1 MIFLLT
7 NFAVE
12 IVLSGAWWLIRNSLY
27 GISSYVWGL
36 VYRSKEDDK
45 YHINEK
51 KWNELIEETK
61 LQQREIKE
69 LRGLIERWTDIKT
82 KNNNETD
89 KEIAEELTNYLKNS
103 LIEK

>member
-69 LRGLIERWTDIKT
+69 LRSLIEKWTDIKT

-89 KEIAEELTNYLKNS
+89 KEIAEELSNYLKNS
-103 LIEK
+103 LIDK

>member
-12 IVLSGAWWLIRNSLY
+12 IVLSGAWWVIRNSLY
-27 GISSYVWGL
+27 GISSYIWGL

-69 LRGLIERWTDIKT
+69 LRSLIEKWTDIKT

-89 KEIAEELTNYLKNS
+89 KEIAEELSNYLKNS
-103 LIEK
+103 LIDK

>member
-12 IVLSGAWWLIRNSLY
+12 IVLSGAWWLIRNSIY

-61 LQQREIKE
+61 LQQKEIKE
-69 LRGLIERWTDIKT
+69 LRSLIEKWTDIKT

-103 LIEK
+103 LIDK

>member
-61 LQQREIKE
+61 LQQKEIKE
-69 LRGLIERWTDIKT
+69 LRGLIEKWTDIKT

-103 LIEK
+103 LIDK

>member
-12 IVLSGAWWLIRNSLY
+12 IVLSGAWWLIRNSIY

-61 LQQREIKE
+61 LQQKEIK
-69 LRGLIERWTDIKT
+69 
-82 KNNNETD
+82 
-89 KEIAEELTNYLKNS
+89 
-103 LIEK
+103 